1 MYGDGLWICM
11 RCLKDAYPLL
21 APAGFGPDCFYSREM
36 YDNPVGGVSWCQEQK
51 CVVYGIRIQTCCSL
65 SVCSQHDWACMMF
78 ALRRPN
84 VAMASVPW
92 QTDIVSEP
100 PSQRLCSLWSHG
112 PRARWCVRR
121 GVGLWGRGRPSAF
134 HLLTGSLAP
143 LAALYSTV
151 WTSILSTDNFI
162 LRKVQVPASMCACM
176 L

>member
-1 MYGDGLWICM
+1 M
-11 RCLKDAYPLL
+11 RTPYWPQLDL
-21 APAGFGPDCFYSREM
+21 AQIVFYSREM
-36 YDNPVGGVSWCQEQK
+36 YDNPVGGVSWCQQQK

-78 ALRRPN
+78 APRRPN

-134 HLLTGSLAP
+134 HLLTESLAP